1 MFKSTP
7 ELEISSKHHTFS
19 NKPSKS
25 PKDSSFP
32 TAYIIYSHISRNPLE
47 VYPRTIV
54 HMLTSVKAAENRADS
69 LISWAFLAFTLL
81 WTTPF
86 HTSKGV
92 QE

>member
-1 MFKSTP
+1 MTG
-7 ELEISSKHHTFS
+7 FS
-19 NKPSKS
+19 NKASNS
-25 PKDSSFP
+25 LKDSSFP
-32 TAYIIYSHISRNPLE
+32 TAYIIYSHISPDPLE
-47 VYPRTIV
+47 VYSRTIV

-69 LISWAFLAFTLL
+69 LIPGAFPTFTLP